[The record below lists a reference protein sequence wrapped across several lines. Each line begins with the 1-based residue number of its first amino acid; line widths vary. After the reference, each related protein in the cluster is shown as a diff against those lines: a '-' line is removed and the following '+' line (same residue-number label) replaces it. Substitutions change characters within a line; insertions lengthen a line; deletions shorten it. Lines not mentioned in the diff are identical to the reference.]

1 MTTIAGRARL
11 GLGLLAVA
19 SGLFACLTASARG
32 SDAVVT
38 PLVGCHE
45 RVEGSRPTPRF
56 KGLIAVPGVLRL
68 GTPKRAYIPG
78 RGVTTPEGMVYKIP
92 AGVNARVP
100 AKTVLLSAVDPGVML
115 HYGFT
120 TARSLRLRACKPG
133 TPGFSTN
140 PPVGQWT
147 GWSGGIIVPEIM
159 CVHLLVKEGTRTHHV
174 NLGLGVRCP
183 QANPST
189 R

>member
-1 MTTIAGRARL
+1 M
-11 GLGLLAVA
+11 
-19 SGLFACLTASARG
+19 
-32 SDAVVT
+32 
-38 PLVGCHE
+38 
-45 RVEGSRPTPRF
+45 
-56 KGLIAVPGVLRL
+56 
-68 GTPKRAYIPG
+68 
-78 RGVTTPEGMVYKIP
+78 TPEGMVYKVP
-92 AGVNARVP
+92 AGVNAGVP

-115 HYGFT
+115 HYGLT

-140 PPVGQWT
+140 PPVGHWT

-183 QANPST
+183 EPSPST